1 MNEKEQLIREIEQA
15 PDYLIKEVLDFLLFI
30 KSRTK
35 YLKSNS
41 DRDLE
46 TQLQAMAEDREIQ
59 TEISVSDREFLEETN
74 LLQEKLA
81 PESNWEETL
90 ERIEA
95 RRKEIHARTGGKPF
109 KPSVTE
115 IIHQMREER
124 DEQLMQACFPNERS
138 RPSQMHQEQ

>member
-1 MNEKEQLIREIEQA
+1 MNTKLVESLVEI
-15 PDYLIKEVLDFLLFI
+15 I
-30 KSRTK
+30 KS
-35 YLKSNS
+35 LSS
-41 DRDLE
+41 
-46 TQLQAMAEDREIQ
+46 
-59 TEISVSDREFLEETN
+59 EEKN
-74 LLQEKLA
+74 LLKEKLQ

-95 RRKEIHARTGGKPF
+95 RRKKIHARTGGKPF

-138 RPSQMHQEQ
+138 RPLQIHQEQ